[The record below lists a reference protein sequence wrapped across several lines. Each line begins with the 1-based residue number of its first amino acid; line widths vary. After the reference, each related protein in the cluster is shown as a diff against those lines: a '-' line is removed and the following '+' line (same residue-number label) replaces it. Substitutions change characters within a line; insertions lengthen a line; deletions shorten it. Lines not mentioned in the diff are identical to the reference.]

1 MVHQDG
7 PARPTGGGD
16 ADVRHLT
23 ARFTHDP
30 AEVAHARRAVGDALA
45 AWGLADESPLVVLAA
60 SEMVTNAVMHGE
72 GDVEVTLGA
81 EDDVI
86 RIEVSDAGGGR
97 PTVRSPD
104 RTGETVGGWG
114 LHLVG
119 EVADDWGS
127 HVEDGRTV
135 VWMTRRVG
143 PSRIRRST

>member
-23 ARFTHDP
+23 ARFTPDP

-86 RIEVSDAGGGR
+86 RIEVSDAGGGE

-104 RTGETVGGWG
+104 RSGEAVGGWG